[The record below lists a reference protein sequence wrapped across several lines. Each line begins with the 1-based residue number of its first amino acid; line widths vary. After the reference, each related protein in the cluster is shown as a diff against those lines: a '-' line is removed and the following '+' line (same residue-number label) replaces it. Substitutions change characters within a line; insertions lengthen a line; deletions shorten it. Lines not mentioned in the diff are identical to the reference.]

1 MLNSL
6 IEKLKEVK
14 DFRRSQGRRHELWVV
29 LTKSFI
35 KVERMGF
42 RGDKEYSQTLYY
54 ISSKKLTAE
63 IFAQK
68 IQEHWL
74 IENQVHWVKDVIFN
88 EDKSRIKNKEV
99 AGKLSLLVTL
109 ILNVYRS
116 WGFISIKDGQSWLG
130 KNWEKM
136 LLVDGFDGS

>member
-1 MLNSL
+1 MKIIL
-6 IEKLKEVK
+6 ISKVLSKWREWVFAGIKNIVKL
-14 DFRRSQGRRHELWVV
+14 
-29 LTKSFI
+29 
-35 KVERMGF
+35 
-42 RGDKEYSQTLYY
+42 Y

-99 AGKLSLLVTL
+99 
-109 ILNVYRS
+109 
-116 WGFISIKDGQSWLG
+116 
-130 KNWEKM
+130 
-136 LLVDGFDGS
+136 

>member
-1 MLNSL
+1 M
-6 IEKLKEVK
+6 
-14 DFRRSQGRRHELWVV
+14 Q
-29 LTKSFI
+29 
-35 KVERMGF
+35 
-42 RGDKEYSQTLYY
+42 LYY
-54 ISSKKLTAE
+54 YAKIALLSPN
-63 IFAQK
+63 AQQYVNSN
-68 IQEHWL
+68 IPYQTGHAAQRNCLPVIVITL

-99 AGKLSLLVTL
+99 AGKFSLLVTL

-116 WGFISIKDGQSWLG
+116 CGFISIKDGQSWLG